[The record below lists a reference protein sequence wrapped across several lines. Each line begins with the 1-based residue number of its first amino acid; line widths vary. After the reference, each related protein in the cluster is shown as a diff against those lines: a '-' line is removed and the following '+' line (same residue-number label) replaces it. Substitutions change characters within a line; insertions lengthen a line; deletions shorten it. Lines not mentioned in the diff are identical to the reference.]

1 MSSANN
7 DLFYSRLPVNEIS
20 LSELLAEEHLFYK
33 IPSNWHVVITDVKNS
48 TKAIEQGV
56 HETVNLLATG
66 SIVAVL
72 NIAHKANIS
81 IPFFF
86 GGDGASFILPTS
98 ILEPVLQ
105 ALSLYREN
113 TTDNFNLELRVG
125 TVPVADIYRAGHL
138 LQVSKLRSTQLFVI
152 PIVLGDGLAYA
163 EKIIKGEDYK
173 LLQVNKGPKELD
185 LTGMQCRW
193 DKIKPPQNFDEV
205 VSLLVVVRNNDQQV
219 VVFKKVI
226 DLLDTIYGEP
236 ERRKPISIPMLKLKA
251 TIEKIGL
258 EMRTRFGR
266 MKPLYLFSNWIKM
279 LLGDFYFRTR
289 KGKEYLQQLVALS
302 DTLVIDGKVNTV
314 ISGTAMQREKLQA
327 ALNQME
333 QNGEINYGLYVSRE
347 SVMSCYVRNLNEEH
361 IHFVDGAEG
370 GYTKAAGMLKRKG
383 NLSIS

>member
-7 DLFYSRLPVNEIS
+7 DLFYSRLPVNDIP
-20 LSELLAEEHLFYK
+20 LSELLAEEHLFYN
-33 IPSNWHVVITDVKNS
+33 IPSNWHVVITDIKNS
-48 TKAIEQGV
+48 TKAIEQGK

-72 NIAHKANIS
+72 NIAYKTHIS

-86 GGDGASFILPTS
+86 GGDGASFILPPS

-105 ALSLYREN
+105 ALSIYRKSTLN
-113 TTDNFNLELRVG
+113 NFDLELRVG
-125 TVPVADIYRAGHL
+125 TVSVADIYQAGHL
-138 LQVSKLRSTQLFVI
+138 LQISKLRSTQLFII

-163 EKIIKGEDYK
+163 EKMIKGENYQ
-173 LLQVNKGPKELD
+173 LLKENKGQEELD
-185 LTGMQCRW
+185 LAGMQCRW
-193 DKIKPPQNFDEV
+193 DKIRPPQNFDEV
-205 VSLLVVVRNNDQQV
+205 VSLLVTARNSNQQAA
-219 VVFKKVI
+219 VFKKVI
-226 DLLDTIYGEP
+226 DLLDNIYGES

-258 EMRTRFGR
+258 EMKTRFGR
-266 MKPLYLFSNWIKM
+266 LKPFYLFSNWIKM
-279 LLGDFYFRTR
+279 MLGYFYFRTR

-314 ISGTAMQREKLQA
+314 ISGTAVQREKLQA
-327 ALNQME
+327 ALNQLE
-333 QNGEINYGLYVSRE
+333 QQGEINYGLYVSRE

-383 NLSIS
+383 NLSTS